1 MAKINT
7 PYGSISLGNELNSDK
22 IPVGTGAPPDA
33 SASVSPAP
41 VSPNSPDIPRTSPVS
56 AVRTNPNTT
65 GDVNNDYS
73 GGDYMFD
80 DNFGYRSGESAEE
93 RKMYNNAY
101 NAMSDYPEWIAL
113 LDQNPYAGF
122 MAPMSFFD
130 SLGLSNQAMD
140 KLNSYRQAYKEYIS
154 DVLLKFMSWKNSL
167 PATQRQQQVQAGY
180 NPDTIDVAPSD
191 ISADAFGINADPTA
205 IESGSSGQQIMQVI
219 GSAMSMMSAVVS
231 GGTAI
236 AQTTSNLIAQ
246 NLTNRSVRADV
257 DKKELDNFKS
267 SYDIAKT
274 IFAETSEPV
283 SAKDGEIAPAVKYD
297 LKSAPKSVSEMLN
310 QFQHSR
316 GFDTAQAKSVA
327 ESYEAGTAVMSSSME
342 KEQTDV
348 LYGNRVSWINL
359 KNLHAEAT
367 RLNLDNI
374 NAYLQLYDP
383 LLAANSQNAY
393 GRYMKEFYSMLNGHD
408 AALSQNELVQNL
420 RDSLLLNK
428 KVIECKKK
436 MVEIR
441 SQMVDSLFQTA
452 IDGNWWSSKAAK
464 AGLMALDFGGD
475 YLGIGTPATTP
486 ISSNNGNTLSTPV
499 VNVANL
505 PKY

>member
-1 MAKINT
+1 MLNINI
-7 PYGSISLGNELNSDK
+7 PYGSLGLGNKNQVGNVASSDSSSS
-22 IPVGTGAPPDA
+22 DS
-33 SASVSPAP
+33 SAQVT
-41 VSPNSPDIPRTSPVS
+41 PNSPDIPRTSPVS
-56 AVRTNPNTT
+56 DVRQNPNIS

-80 DNFGYRSGESAEE
+80 DDYGYRSGESSEE

-113 LDQNPYAGF
+113 LDQNPYSGF

-130 SLGLSNQAMD
+130 NLGLSNQAKD

-180 NPDTIDVAPSD
+180 NPDTIDVQPSS
-191 ISADAFGINADPTA
+191 ISADSFGINADPTA
-205 IESGSSGQQIMQVI
+205 IESGSSGMQIMQVI
-219 GSAMSMMSAVVS
+219 GSAMSIMSSVVS

-246 NLTNRSVRADV
+246 NLSNRSVRADV
-257 DKKELDNFKS
+257 DKKELDNFKTA
-267 SYDIAKT
+267 YEMAKT

-283 SAKDGEIAPAVKYD
+283 SASDGEIKPSTKYD
-297 LKSAPKSVSEMLN
+297 LKSAPKSISEMLN

-316 GFDTAQAKSVA
+316 GYETAQANSVA
-327 ESYEAGTAVMSSSME
+327 ESNEAGTAVMSSSME

-348 LYGNRVSWINL
+348 LYGNRESWINL
-359 KNLHAEAT
+359 KQLHAEAT
-367 RLNLDNI
+367 RLNLENI
-374 NAYLQLYDP
+374 DAYLQIYDP
-383 LLAANSQNAY
+383 LLAAANQNAY
-393 GRYMKEFYSMLNGHD
+393 SKYMKEFYSNLNGFS
-408 AALSQNELVQNL
+408 AAMSQNELVQNL
-420 RDSLLLNK
+420 RDSLMLNK
-428 KVIECKKK
+428 KVIECKRK

-452 IDGNWWSSKAAK
+452 IDGNWWQSKAAK

-475 YLGIGTPATTP
+475 YLGIGSPATTP
-486 ISSNNGNTLSTPV
+486 LSSNAGSPSGV
-499 VNVANL
+499 SFVNVPA
-505 PKY
+505 PPRY

>member
-1 MAKINT
+1 MAKIYT
-7 PYGSISLGNELNSDK
+7 PYGSIDLGNERNSDK
-22 IPVGTGAPPDA
+22 LPVGNGAPPDA

-41 VSPNSPDIPRTSPVS
+41 VSLNSPDIPRTSPVS
-56 AVRTNPNTT
+56 CVRTNPNTT

-80 DNFGYRSGESAEE
+80 DDFGYRSGESADE

-101 NAMSDYPEWIAL
+101 NAMSEYPEWIAL
-113 LDQNPYAGF
+113 LDQNPYAAF

-130 SLGLSNQAMD
+130 HLGLSNKAKD

-154 DVLLKFMSWKNSL
+154 DLLLKFMSWKNSL

-180 NPDTIDVAPSD
+180 NPDTIDVQPSD
-191 ISADAFGINADPTA
+191 ISADAFGIKADPTA

-257 DKKELDNFKS
+257 DRKELENFKS
-267 SYDIAKT
+267 AYDIAKT

-283 SAKDGEIAPAVKYD
+283 SSNAGEIIPSTKYD

-310 QFQHSR
+310 QFQHTR
-316 GFDTAQAKSVA
+316 GFDTAQAKSVT
-327 ESYEAGTAVMSSSME
+327 ESNEAGTAVMSSSME
-342 KEQTDV
+342 KEQTDI
-348 LYGNRVSWINL
+348 LYGNRESWINL

-374 NAYLQLYDP
+374 NSYLELYDP
-383 LLAANSQNAY
+383 LLAAGSQNAY
-393 GRYMKEFYSMLNGHD
+393 SRYMKDFYSMLNGHD
-408 AALSQNELVQNL
+408 AAMSQNELVQNL

-441 SQMVDSLFQTA
+441 SQMVDSLFQVA

-475 YLGIGTPATTP
+475 YLGIGSPAATP
-486 ISSNNGNTLSTPV
+486 ISSNNVNALTTPV

-505 PKY
+505 PNY

>member
-7 PYGSISLGNELNSDK
+7 PYGSIDLGNERNSDK
-22 IPVGTGAPPDA
+22 LPVGNGAPPDA
-33 SASVSPAP
+33 SASDSLAP
-41 VSPNSPDIPRTSPVS
+41 VSSNSPDIPRTSPVS
-56 AVRTNPNTT
+56 GVRTNPNIT

-73 GGDYMFD
+73 GGVSMFD
-80 DNFGYRSGESAEE
+80 DDYGYRSGESAEE

-101 NAMSDYPEWIAL
+101 NAMQDYPEWLAL

-130 SLGLSNQAMD
+130 NLGLSNQAKD

-180 NPDTIDVAPSD
+180 NPDTIDVQPSG
-191 ISADAFGINADPTA
+191 ISADSFGINADPTA

-257 DKKELDNFKS
+257 DKKELENFKTA
-267 SYDIAKT
+267 YEMAKI
-274 IFAETSEPV
+274 IFAETSDPA
-283 SAKDGEIAPAVKYD
+283 SAGDGEIKPATKYD
-297 LKSAPKSVSEMLN
+297 LKSAPKSISEMLN

-316 GFDTAQAKSVA
+316 GYETAQAKSVT
-327 ESYEAGTAVMSSSME
+327 ESNEAGTAVMSSSME

-348 LYGNRVSWINL
+348 LYGNRDSWINL
-359 KNLHAEAT
+359 KQLHADAT

-374 NAYLQLYDP
+374 NAYLEIYDP
-383 LLAANSQNAY
+383 LLAASNQNAY
-393 GRYMKEFYSMLNGHD
+393 SRYMKEFYSNLNGFN
-408 AALSQNELVQNL
+408 AAMSQNDLVQNL
-420 RDSLLLNK
+420 RDSLMLNK
-428 KVIECKKK
+428 KVIECKRK

-452 IDGNWWSSKAAK
+452 IDGNWWQSKAAK

-475 YLGIGTPATTP
+475 YLGIGSPATTP
-486 ISSNNGNTLSTPV
+486 ISSNAGSPSGASV
-499 VNVANL
+499 VNV
-505 PKY
+505 PVPPRY